1 MRSCD
6 VLWTD
11 CSVPLILIAG
21 PAYVCIFLGINAEPK
36 MQSTIGIL
44 QSLPW
49 SLKLAFGEYTYLT
62 FEHIMHCN
70 VQTAEISYFRF
81 ISVML
86 ASAVH

>member
-1 MRSCD
+1 
-6 VLWTD
+6 
-11 CSVPLILIAG
+11 
-21 PAYVCIFLGINAEPK
+21 

-49 SLKLAFGEYTYLT
+49 SLKLAFGEYAYLT